1 LDLAL
6 PHVIADEGTLW
17 AVIVGAVLATVGGF
31 AATQLE
37 AHFRRRE
44 RERSAAL
51 LFGEILSVIEIIT
64 ALTNETRERGDPFG
78 PVTMRMLRAIRR
90 EIEVYER
97 NRESLY
103 DLHDGEIR
111 ARIHTVMVRMT
122 LTLEGVIDG
131 TSQIALA
138 ATRGLSQDDPLRG
151 QTMTQ
156 VSGLIEARQAAFEFL
171 MQTVAQI
178 ADIVS
183 VLRRLAR
190 QPIGDHADVARSS

>member
-1 LDLAL
+1 MTGEA
-6 PHVIADEGTLW
+6 TLW
-17 AVIVGAVLATVGGF
+17 AVIVGAILATVGGF
-31 AATQLE
+31 VATQLE

-51 LFGEILSVIEIIT
+51 LFGEILSVIEIIA
-64 ALTNETRERGDPFG
+64 ALTNETREIGDPYG
-78 PVTMRMLRAIRR
+78 LVTMRMLRAIRR
-90 EIEVYER
+90 ETEVYER

-103 DLHDGEIR
+103 DLRDGEVR

-122 LTLEGVIDG
+122 LALEGVFDA

-138 ATRGLSQDDPLRG
+138 ENAARGLSQEDALTDQAMR
-151 QTMTQ
+151 Q
-156 VSGLIEARQAAFEFL
+156 VSGLIAARQTAFDFL
-171 MQTVAQI
+171 MQSVGQI

-190 QPIGDHADVARSS
+190 QPIGDHADVARNF